1 MSTDTAISEMNR
13 LLDLSARQSAEIN
26 RLRAELAAAPGCCQ
40 GCACAQR
47 LIASTRAVQVA

>member
-13 LLDLSARQSAEIN
+13 LLDLSARQAAKLT
-26 RLRAELAAAPGCCQ
+26 RLRAELAEARICRQ
-40 GCACAQR
+40 GCACAQL